1 MLNPP
6 PPQFDTITLSI
17 SQFNRSI
24 KTAHSDQPYHM
35 KKETTTVNVV
45 IELLSS
51 KMFFV
56 LLLRSAGMLS
66 SVGKTG
72 VLNSLDPSPF

>member
-1 MLNPP
+1 
-6 PPQFDTITLSI
+6 
-17 SQFNRSI
+17 
-24 KTAHSDQPYHM
+24 M

-72 VLNSLDPSPF
+72 VLNSLDPAPF